1 MKRAPHRAVTI
12 RGERQ
17 FDGPL
22 MAVRR
27 CDGRHIKQSL
37 SPNEGRGEMG
47 RGEGGEWYLSKGGG
61 GGGSPTAQIIAQG
74 PFSGGVVITASG
86 IYRGVSLPRPTYNSA

>member
-22 MAVRR
+22 MAQRR
-27 CDGRHIKQSL
+27 CDDRHIKQAR
-37 SPNEGRGEMG
+37 PAGEKGVSGTLVMK
-47 RGEGGEWYLSKGGG
+47 RGGG
-61 GGGSPTAQIIAQG
+61 GV
-74 PFSGGVVITASG
+74 PFSGGVVVTGSS
-86 IYRGVSLPRPTYNSA
+86 IYRWVSLPRPTYNSAWLYQKDRPNSVDNG

>member
-22 MAVRR
+22 MAQRR
-27 CDGRHIKQSL
+27 CDDRHIKQAR
-37 SPNEGRGEMG
+37 PAGEKGVSGTLVMK
-47 RGEGGEWYLSKGGG
+47 RGGG
-61 GGGSPTAQIIAQG
+61 GV
-74 PFSGGVVITASG
+74 PFSGGVVVTGSS
-86 IYRGVSLPRPTYNSA
+86 IYRMGVPAETHI

>member
-22 MAVRR
+22 MAQRR
-27 CDGRHIKQSL
+27 CDDRHIKQAR
-37 SPNEGRGEMG
+37 PAGEKGVSGTLVMK
-47 RGEGGEWYLSKGGG
+47 RGGG
-61 GGGSPTAQIIAQG
+61 GGV
-74 PFSGGVVITASG
+74 PFSGGVVVTGSS
-86 IYRGVSLPRPTYNSA
+86 IYRWVSLPRPTYNSAWLYQKDRPNSVDNG

>member
-12 RGERQ
+12 RGKRP

-37 SPNEGRGEMG
+37 SPNQGRGG
-47 RGEGGEWYLSKGGG
+47 GEGGEWYLSKDGGG
-61 GGGSPTAQIIAQG
+61 GGGG
-74 PFSGGVVITASG
+74 PFSGGVVVTGSG
-86 IYRGVSLPRPTYNSA
+86 IYRWVSLPRPTYNSA

>member
-22 MAVRR
+22 MAPRR
-27 CDGRHIKQSL
+27 CDDRHIKQAR
-37 SPNEGRGEMG
+37 PAGE
-47 RGEGGEWYLSKGGG
+47 KGG
-61 GGGSPTAQIIAQG
+61 
-74 PFSGGVVITASG
+74 SGTLVMKLGFYYLANFYRLVAGDVMDIMYRAPWIRVPLVIVLF
-86 IYRGVSLPRPTYNSA
+86 YVSILFFYT